1 MARVQ
6 IPDDATA
13 WAAVLKRDPL
23 ADGAL
28 GGYRWGLPRKAELL
42 QRERRS
48 KKA

>member
-1 MARVQ
+1 MPAQMARVQ

-23 ADGAL
+23 ADGA
-28 GGYRWGLPRKAELL
+28 ELL